1 MSSTEPKK
9 VNYCEDLEQAI
20 FERAFYFCQLQKISL
35 EDYVVILKVAM
46 KNRGY
51 KEDDILY

>member
-1 MSSTEPKK
+1 MNTEFKRN
-9 VNYCEDLEQAI
+9 NYCEDLEQAI

-35 EDYVVILKVAM
+35 EDYVAILKFAM

-51 KEDDILY
+51 KEDDILH